1 MWRGDFSADRA
12 CDLVARHAGE
22 CPLWDV
28 HITLLD
34 AVSIIETD
42 RTAFIAAV
50 RNVITEEFPITLT
63 APDIKEW
70 GWGDNVFL
78 RWNADA
84 ERERLKILRG
94 RLADAAI
101 EFVVTERADWEKVND
116 LERLVRA
123 TDPGQ
128 TGAFA
133 DALERFKDL
142 MTAQPLELLYA
153 PNIPLEWYVEKL
165 ALGGQLRSRRPP
177 FELSPHVSIATG
189 VGPDEKYGWSSRQ
202 VGDYGTPATMEA
214 DTASAASGRRHSTD
228 CKPRGRRICVL
239 DAVAVAVRGRH
250 E

>member
-116 LERLVRA
+116 GAATRTAVRA
-123 TDPGQ
+123 EHPARVVRREVGSGRAAQVET
-128 TGAFA
+128 T
-133 DALERFKDL
+133 ALRIVATRVHRD
-142 MTAQPLELLYA
+142 
-153 PNIPLEWYVEKL
+153 
-165 ALGGQLRSRRPP
+165 RSR
-177 FELSPHVSIATG
+177 A
-189 VGPDEKYGWSSRQ
+189 
-202 VGDYGTPATMEA
+202 
-214 DTASAASGRRHSTD
+214 
-228 CKPRGRRICVL
+228 
-239 DAVAVAVRGRH
+239 
-250 E
+250 